1 MPQLRSI
8 YFYYLDHTDLDKRV
22 DLLIGLARKNNFE
35 IVNDPEDASIII
47 SIGGDGAFLQ
57 SVRKTGFRE
66 DCLYTGITGADES
79 GLYCDFNL
87 DNIKKMVKLIDKQE
101 REMLR
106 FHVVYIVVYGE

>member
-57 SVRKTGFRE
+57 SVRKTGFRQ

-87 DNIKKMVKLIDKQE
+87 DNIKRCLSQLKIKNGRFVVSLLSMYKL
-101 REMLR
+101 M
-106 FHVVYIVVYGE
+106 